1 MREKSRSASPPD
13 RPSALLGV
21 DTGGSRTVAAIAG
34 EDLAVLGRAEGPG
47 APMRPG
53 GGSASAA
60 VIAETARRAAVT
72 ARLQLPADR
81 AAVGAAGAGR
91 IPEQEELAAALTHA
105 GVAHRVR
112 VVADAEVAL
121 AAAFER
127 GPGIL
132 LNAGTGSVAFARD
145 PRGQIRRSG
154 GYGWQLGDEGGGYWL
169 GRVAL
174 AAAARAH
181 EGRGEGA
188 ALLERLLAALGLHH
202 FNDLIRWG
210 TAATP
215 AQVAA
220 LAPHVLEAAREG
232 DAVAQHAVREG
243 GRELGGLVATLAR
256 HFPGRGPIPLAL
268 AGGLLLPDSPLSTA
282 VRDALVEQAPRA
294 RVDEGP
300 VDPVIGALRLA
311 REME

>member
-21 DTGGSRTVAAIAG
+21 DAGGSQTTAAIAG
-34 EDLAVLGRAEGPG
+34 DNLQVLGRAEGPG

-53 GGSASAA
+53 GASASAA
-60 VIAETARRAAVT
+60 IITETARQAAAT
-72 ARLQLPADR
+72 ARLRLPADR
-81 AAVGAAGAGR
+81 AVVGAAGAGR
-91 IPEQEELAAALTHA
+91 TPEQEELAAALTHA

-181 EGRGEGA
+181 EGRGEGV
-188 ALLERLLAALGLHH
+188 ALLERLLAALGLQH
-202 FNDLIRWG
+202 FDDLIRWG

-220 LAPHVLEAAREG
+220 LAPHVLAAAREG
-232 DAVAQHAVREG
+232 DGVAQRAVRDG
-243 GRELGGLVATLAR
+243 ARELVGLVAALER
-256 HFPGRGPIPLAL
+256 HFPGGGPVPVAL
-268 AGGLLLPDSPLSTA
+268 AGGLLLPDSPLSAA
-282 VRDALVEQAPRA
+282 VRDALAEHAPRT

-311 REME
+311 REMD